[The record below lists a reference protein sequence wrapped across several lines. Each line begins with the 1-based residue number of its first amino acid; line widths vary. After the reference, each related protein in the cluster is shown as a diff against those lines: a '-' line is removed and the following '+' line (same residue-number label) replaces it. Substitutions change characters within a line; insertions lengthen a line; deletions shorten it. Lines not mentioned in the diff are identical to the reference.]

1 MNKLLAFVRLDLI
14 TIKPYLTIKNF
25 LCYAVIAVFLTTMSG
40 NISSG
45 MGVGIMIGTL
55 FISYPFAIGEKNNID
70 ALYIT
75 LSLDRKTVVAGRYL
89 FSLAFNIGAILF
101 SVFFAIIGILVT
113 RAVGLDMG
121 KSDILLAGVLLAAV
135 FIVIQSI
142 QLPFF
147 FKMGYTKAKFFS
159 IVPFVALMAGYVVF
173 MTASKEN
180 GIVSRIERILE
191 GLTNGVLVG
200 LAVVAV
206 LLICYVSYRLSL
218 SFYMKREF

>member
-1 MNKLLAFVRLDLI
+1 MNKLFSFVRLDFI
-14 TIKPYLTIKNF
+14 TIKPYFTIKNLLIF
-25 LCYAVIAVFLTTMSG
+25 AVVAVFLTTMSG

-55 FISYPFAIGEKNNID
+55 FISYPFAIGEKSNLD

-75 LSLDRKTVVAGRYL
+75 LSLNRKTVVAGRYL
-89 FSLAFNIGAILF
+89 FALTFNICAIIF
-101 SVFFAIIGILVT
+101 SIFFAIVGTVVT
-113 RAVGLDMG
+113 GATGLGMG
-121 KSDILLAGVLLAAV
+121 TSDILLTGVLLAAV

-147 FKMGYTKAKFFS
+147 FKMGYTKAKLFS
-159 IVPFVALMAGYVVF
+159 IVPFVALMAGYMVF

-180 GIVSRIERILE
+180 GIINSIESFLE
-191 GLTNGVLVG
+191 RMTNGVLVG
-200 LAVVAV
+200 FAVLAL

-218 SFYMKREF
+218 VFYIKREF